1 MVKRRFTNF
10 GLIKNL
16 MEKTRNL
23 WIDYLRSAL
32 TVLVVAHH
40 SSLAYTTF
48 AYFDTKTYINSTNPI
63 VDNSRWMGMDI
74 FENFNDIFLCR

>member
-1 MVKRRFTNF
+1 
-10 GLIKNL
+10 
-16 MEKTRNL
+16 MEKNRNL

-48 AYFDTKTYINSTNPI
+48 AHFDTKTYITRGPAKI
-63 VDNSRWMGMDI
+63 G
-74 FENFNDIFLCR
+74 